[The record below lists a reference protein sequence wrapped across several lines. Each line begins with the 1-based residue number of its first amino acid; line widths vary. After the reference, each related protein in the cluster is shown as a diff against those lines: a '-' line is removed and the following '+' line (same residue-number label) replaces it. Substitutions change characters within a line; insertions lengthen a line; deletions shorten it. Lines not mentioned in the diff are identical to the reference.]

1 MTRGNLAALGWVRA
15 GVVAIVAGALAL
27 LVGVALSPVT
37 PIGTAR
43 FAEPRPGVW
52 APSMILL
59 VGASTVV
66 LAIVGLALVPSWRAA
81 VGTERPAA
89 PAVRPSVA
97 ARLLSAVTSKPS
109 PTIGARFALEPGR
122 GATAVPVRSSLTAAV
137 AAIVAI
143 LTALTVAASVR
154 HLAVTPRLY
163 GQTWDATIDD
173 QNRTISFDPGSKD
186 LDDLTSNPSIS
197 DAVVGIFQGA
207 IYRINGVAMDGVAFD
222 AAKGDLEPVILEGRS
237 PKGADEVLVG
247 RKSLEETKA
256 RIGSTVTVG
265 IVSLQKTVPMRVV
278 GITVLPFD
286 DDTSTIGEGLW
297 VTRAGLRQIIGYV
310 PSSSAL
316 VRFASGV
323 SRATAVAKLGKRFP
337 GAVSTSDVPNGVR
350 NYRRL
355 SQLPLVLAGLLA
367 ALAAG
372 TLAHMLISSIRRRRR
387 DLAILKTLGFAR
399 GQIRDAVTW
408 QAAIF
413 TLVAVAIAAPLS
425 IVVGRW
431 TWNVIARY
439 GGFAAATILPPLQFA
454 IVAAGAV
461 AVGLIVA
468 VWPARAAARTPAAVV
483 LRTE

>member
-1 MTRGNLAALGWVRA
+1 
-15 GVVAIVAGALAL
+15 
-27 LVGVALSPVT
+27 
-37 PIGTAR
+37 
-43 FAEPRPGVW
+43 
-52 APSMILL
+52 
-59 VGASTVV
+59 
-66 LAIVGLALVPSWRAA
+66 
-81 VGTERPAA
+81 
-89 PAVRPSVA
+89 
-97 ARLLSAVTSKPS
+97 
-109 PTIGARFALEPGR
+109 
-122 GATAVPVRSSLTAAV
+122 V

-173 QNRTISFDPGSKD
+173 ENRTISFDPGSKD
-186 LDDLTSNPSIS
+186 LTYLTSDPSIS
-197 DAVVGIFQGA
+197 DAVVGVFQGA

-222 AAKGDLEPVILEGRS
+222 TAKGDLEPVILEGRS
-237 PKGADEVLVG
+237 PKGAGEVLVG
-247 RKSLEETKA
+247 RKSLEETNA

-265 IVSLQKTVPMRVV
+265 IVSLKKTVPMRVV

-286 DDTSTIGEGLW
+286 DDTSTVGEGLW
-297 VTRAGLRQIIGYV
+297 MTQAGLRQILPEAPPG
-310 PSSSAL
+310 SAL
-316 VRFASGV
+316 VRFGPGV
-323 SRATAVAKLGKRFP
+323 SRAAALAKLRKRFP
-337 GAVSTSDVPNGVR
+337 GTVSTSDVPKGVL

-372 TLAHMLISSIRRRRR
+372 TLAHMLVSSIRRRRR

-399 GQIRDAVTW
+399 RQLRDAVAW

-413 TLVAVAIAAPLS
+413 TLVALAIALPLS

-439 GGFAAATILPPLQFA
+439 GGFAAATILPPVQFA
-454 IVAAGAV
+454 IVAAGALT
-461 AVGLIVA
+461 VGLIVA
-468 VWPARAAARTPAAVV
+468 AWPARAAARTPAAVV